1 MHTSTTRSRVW
12 RAALATVLST
22 GLGLATAA
30 LAQDDGSPKTSCP
43 DGQTAMI
50 ESKPCP
56 ATNTRPAVMVQRAC
70 CTRFTQKN
78 PAPEGKTRCKSF
90 PHCPRNSPS

>member
-1 MHTSTTRSRVW
+1 MHTSTRRSRVW
-12 RAALATVLST
+12 HAALAAVLSA

-30 LAQDDGSPKTSCP
+30 LAQDMSSPKTSCP

-56 ATNTRPAVMVQRAC
+56 ATNMRPAVMVQRAC
-70 CTRFTQKN
+70 CTKVTEKN
-78 PAPEGKTRCKSF
+78 PEGKTRCKSF
-90 PHCPRNSPS
+90 PHCPRQSPS

>member
-1 MHTSTTRSRVW
+1 MQRSTIRTRVGY
-12 RAALATVLST
+12 AALATILST

-56 ATNTRPAVMVQRAC
+56 ATNMRPAVMVQRAC
-70 CTRFTQKN
+70 CTKVTEKN
-78 PAPEGKTRCKSF
+78 PEGKTRCKSF
-90 PHCPRNSPS
+90 PHCPRQSPS